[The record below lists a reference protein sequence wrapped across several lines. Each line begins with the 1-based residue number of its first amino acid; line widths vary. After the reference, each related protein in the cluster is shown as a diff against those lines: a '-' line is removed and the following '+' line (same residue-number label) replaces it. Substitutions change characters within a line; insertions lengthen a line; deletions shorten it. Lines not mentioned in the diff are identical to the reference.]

1 VGTEAATL
9 AGYRVNPEIFNRI
22 KTAKVL
28 AQATLSASALV
39 YLSYLAAPKLVL
51 LSHGRA
57 EQQMEVSSIHIAV
70 GKHLPFRQGSEG
82 AHDTGLPG
90 ASFTA

>member
-1 VGTEAATL
+1 MGAEAAAL
-9 AGYRVNPEIFNRI
+9 AGYRVNPEIFDGI
-22 KTAKVL
+22 KTAQVL
-28 AQATLSASALV
+28 AQATLSASVLV
-39 YLSYLAAPKLVL
+39 YLGYLAAPELAL
-51 LSHGRA
+51 LSHGRV